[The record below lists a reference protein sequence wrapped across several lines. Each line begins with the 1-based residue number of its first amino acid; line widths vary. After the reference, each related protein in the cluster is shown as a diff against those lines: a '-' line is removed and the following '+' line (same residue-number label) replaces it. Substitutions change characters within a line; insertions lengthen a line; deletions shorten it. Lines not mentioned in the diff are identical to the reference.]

1 MVMRSVLFMP
11 YCLAVA
17 AATLRIDGWF
27 NCSANTFPSWNARH
41 NTMQVVVECA
51 LVELPLCHATT
62 AASCR
67 SDRVIQVFV
76 KRLLGN
82 GVNVDKD
89 VWVLQGGPGASSVAS
104 MCLLSYRSRLTHN
117 CNHVVEYMMLDLFTT
132 TNGTANI
139 YTMDHRGTGRSHPL
153 ECVAAQAS
161 TPGSVNG
168 EAIDIDE
175 LPACIRDVFYG
186 TYLVERVM
194 QLGPSHIRGYVLDGV
209 VAQVNHSF
217 AQFDNDINA
226 AGTRF
231 LDRCAKNA
239 FCNSKFP
246 DVVTGNLP
254 LSNLI
259 MHIYTRLDARRPGGV
274 AESLC
279 YPLANWTDTPP
290 SHTLRRFLTTLLM
303 NVNLRGMIPAIV
315 YRLHRCTR
323 QDDHVLAFLQRKIAN
338 PSQGRKGFTQLV
350 LPTLRSPTVEGDA
363 LVEMN
368 AMLYNLIVFSEEWTY
383 PTPSVADLQLSFESQ
398 PFGLGVFDLVPA
410 YCVAT
415 NFRDEACRSLR
426 PLSKATPA
434 PYVYAR
440 DSFFNHSSTIPPHAS
455 VLFLSGTTKG
465 SSSKM
470 TMDDF
475 LYMLGMLQVVIIGPM
490 VLFFVVNLVRDPA
503 FLDVVKGLWTTVR
516 YILTDQS
523 TRSLAHSRSL
533 GYERSVSP
541 DLQQL
546 ATKVLWIED
555 IFHGDDVAVVE
566 GDESPPLSQLP
577 TVPRALLVD
586 SASDKAAA
594 SSVVTDQIPVK
605 TPPAHPLSV
614 FVNNLPFDTEKAEIE
629 SHFQP
634 HGEVKSVRM
643 PMDPQMG
650 KCRGFAFVQFDSI
663 EGVESAL
670 TSSGQDFRGRKLRV
684 RRPFEHRGLPAADVP
699 ATTSTSKPTK
709 TSKRK
714 KNQDAADDGKPKR
727 NKTDTTPR
735 PADAVSTMWQLSLQR
750 TLNCIVY
757 SWLMCLGNVA
767 KHAKYVPTVIDLCD
781 DEEGHKELNS
791 DKSD

>member
-1 MVMRSVLFMP
+1 MP

-41 NTMQVVVECA
+41 NTMQVAVECA

-161 TPGSVNG
+161 TPGSANG
-168 EAIDIDE
+168 ETIAIDE
-175 LPACIRDVFYG
+175 LPACIRDVLFQIDGQPAAFSVTSAATDLYVLSDELRPNVSHQVFVYGASYG

-259 MHIYTRLDARRPGGV
+259 MRIYTRLDARRPGGV

-338 PSQGRKGFTQLV
+338 PSQGRRGFTTLV
-350 LPTLRSPTVEGDA
+350 LPTLRSPTVQGDA

-415 NFRDEACRSLR
+415 NFRDEACRSL
-426 PLSKATPA
+426 
-434 PYVYAR
+434 
-440 DSFFNHSSTIPPHAS
+440 
-455 VLFLSGTTKG
+455 
-465 SSSKM
+465 
-470 TMDDF
+470 
-475 LYMLGMLQVVIIGPM
+475 
-490 VLFFVVNLVRDPA
+490 
-503 FLDVVKGLWTTVR
+503 
-516 YILTDQS
+516 
-523 TRSLAHSRSL
+523 
-533 GYERSVSP
+533 
-541 DLQQL
+541 
-546 ATKVLWIED
+546 
-555 IFHGDDVAVVE
+555 
-566 GDESPPLSQLP
+566 
-577 TVPRALLVD
+577 
-586 SASDKAAA
+586 
-594 SSVVTDQIPVK
+594 
-605 TPPAHPLSV
+605 
-614 FVNNLPFDTEKAEIE
+614 
-629 SHFQP
+629 
-634 HGEVKSVRM
+634 
-643 PMDPQMG
+643 
-650 KCRGFAFVQFDSI
+650 
-663 EGVESAL
+663 
-670 TSSGQDFRGRKLRV
+670 
-684 RRPFEHRGLPAADVP
+684 
-699 ATTSTSKPTK
+699 
-709 TSKRK
+709 
-714 KNQDAADDGKPKR
+714 
-727 NKTDTTPR
+727 
-735 PADAVSTMWQLSLQR
+735 
-750 TLNCIVY
+750 
-757 SWLMCLGNVA
+757 
-767 KHAKYVPTVIDLCD
+767 
-781 DEEGHKELNS
+781 
-791 DKSD
+791 